1 MQILGKQKHAWP
13 TNPETRGIGSASGYG
28 LIVRHLDSIKIHSV
42 CVCVVVE
49 DCTGKERCII
59 LHLTLPPKLAPT
71 ILAIN
76 CSIVART
83 RFFHKCTDR
92 TLLLSSERGS
102 ILIRNL
108 VYKPCRENLCVVQ
121 ALLYICIS
129 SWFLLPSSIFVPPNK
144 MRLSFYYLQGPCH
157 TIHKS
162 RGKCAEF
169 FVLIFLPPREVIY
182 ILPRNDL
189 PS

>member
-1 MQILGKQKHAWP
+1 M
-13 TNPETRGIGSASGYG
+13 
-28 LIVRHLDSIKIHSV
+28 RHLDSIKIHSV

-49 DCTGKERCII
+49 DCTSKERCII

-108 VYKPCRENLCVVQ
+108 VYKPCRENLCVV
-121 ALLYICIS
+121 
-129 SWFLLPSSIFVPPNK
+129 K
-144 MRLSFYYLQGPCH
+144 LSFAFAYLLDFF
-157 TIHKS
+157 S
-162 RGKCAEF
+162 RPAFLCRLTRCVSASIISKDRVTQSTKVGENALNFSSSF
-169 FVLIFLPPREVIY
+169 FSP
-182 ILPRNDL
+182 
-189 PS
+189 